1 MEGNLQYYNTISKE
15 MNELNKYKPLPN
27 TLNILKYNKEEKIL
41 ATLGN
46 VLLVVG
52 FIAAIFLLVSVFGY
66 EESNYGAFSYSRK
79 VLRFEFIAYGICDML
94 LSLTLWA
101 AMLCLAKMSR
111 NIREMKNNNRI

>member
-1 MEGNLQYYNTISKE
+1 MEGTLQYYNTISKE
-15 MNELNKYKPLPN
+15 MSELNKYKPLPN
-27 TLNILKYNKEEKIL
+27 TFKYNKEEKTL
-41 ATLGN
+41 VVLGN
-46 VLLVVG
+46 ILLVIG

-79 VLRFEFIAYGICDML
+79 VLRFEFIAYAICDML